1 MRSNAVFDLGGTV
14 PTITL
19 TSGETLDMGAFFGR
33 ATSIEVTGA
42 FKIENGKIHRIEMIG
57 GSVPYHFNSPRGGL
71 SGR

>member
-1 MRSNAVFDLGGTV
+1 MRSDAVFDLSGNV
-14 PTITL
+14 RTIAP

-42 FKIENGKIHRIEMIG
+42 FKIEHGKIHRIEMIG
-57 GSVPYHFNSPRGGL
+57 GSVPYHFNSPRSGL